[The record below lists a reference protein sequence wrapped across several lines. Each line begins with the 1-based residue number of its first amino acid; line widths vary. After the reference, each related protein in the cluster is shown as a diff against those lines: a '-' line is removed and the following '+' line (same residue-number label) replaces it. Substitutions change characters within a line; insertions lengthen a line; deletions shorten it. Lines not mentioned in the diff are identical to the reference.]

1 MAVLGLGVGMADFAH
16 RWIKVVLLALLG
28 LTAMDQRALAF
39 TAANNTVSQVSLGT
53 CFVQRLVN
61 TSSGYAATTIASG
74 GIGIGDPGGLNWNN
88 SAVNAGNVITK
99 QMIATCLGTPLSNV
113 AGLRQNGADGT
124 YATDP
129 YLGFAFR
136 LTAAAGGMSAGWT
149 EFAVGT
155 GSQIPADI
163 TPPTLSAVVATTALR
178 IGTTSL
184 VTFTFSEPV
193 TGFSNSN
200 LTVPNGTLSTV
211 TSADSG
217 KTWTATLTPTGSVT
231 AATNGIVIPMNG
243 VSDSS
248 ENAATGTVNSNNYA
262 VDTVAPTVTSVTSAA
277 TNKAYKAADK
287 ITVQVIFSEAV
298 TVTGTPQLTLK
309 LGATTRIVNIDAVS
323 GSGTTTLNFS
333 YTVVAGDTSADLD
346 YASTTALALGTGTIK
361 DSSGNAATLTLAA
374 PGAAGSLG
382 ANKAI
387 VIDTTAPTVSS
398 VTSTKADGTYR
409 NGTVVVQ
416 VVFSENVTVTGTP
429 ALVLWTG
436 SARTVYVSSG
446 SGTATLTFGAMSIN
460 AGDNTG
466 DLDYQST
473 SSLFLNLGSIADA
486 AGNNAVLTLP
496 APGAA
501 GSLGANKAI
510 VIDTIAPVVTSVTS
524 STADGTYKVGSVINL
539 QVGFSEGVIV
549 IGTPQLTLNLGATN
563 RTVNYKSGTG
573 SGTLTFSYTV
583 QAGDTSADLD
593 YVSATSLAGTITDL
607 ATNAATLTL
616 PTPGAAGSLG
626 ANKAIVIDTIAPVV
640 TSVTSSTA
648 DGAYTVGSVIHLQ
661 LGFSEAVSVTGTPQL
676 TLKTG
681 ATNQLANYTS
691 GTGTATLTFT
701 YTVQAGD
708 TSADLDYVSATS
720 LAGTITDL
728 ATNAATLTLP
738 TPGAAGSLGANK
750 AIVIDTTAPTV
761 TSVSSSIANGPY
773 GLGSSLALQVT
784 FSEAVTVTGTP
795 QLTLETGT
803 IDRVVNFAAGSGSPT
818 LSFIYT
824 VQSGDI
830 AAVLDYTST
839 EALAPN
845 AGTLVD
851 MAGNPATLTLP
862 APGTT
867 GSLGVNKSIGIDAF
881 SPTVTSVSGPAG
893 GIYRLGQ
900 NLDFLVNV
908 SEPVTITGSPSLSV
922 TVGAAARSAMF
933 VSASQSTALLFRYTV
948 ASGDLDLDGI
958 SISNLVLNGATLKDS
973 VGNDLA
979 LTLIAT
985 DPTPGVVVDAV
996 PPVLSGL
1003 SPNAGNIAG
1012 GTTVAI
1018 SGSGFSAASAVQFGA
1033 VPATSFVINSATLI
1047 TATLPLGTLGAADVT
1062 VTTPNGSSAT
1072 GVASQFTYFTIAD
1085 APTMGAATAG
1095 DGQAS
1100 VSFTAPSSDGGAEI
1114 TLYSVTSSPEGLTST
1129 GSASPLVVAG
1139 LSNGTAYTF
1148 TVTATN
1154 AAGTGPAS
1162 AASNAVTPNASQTI
1176 SFPNPGAQ
1184 AFGSTPTLTATA
1196 TSGLAVSFSAQTPVC
1211 TVTAEGVLTFVAT
1224 GSCTIRADQAGNA
1237 SIAAASSVSQTFD
1250 VTAVMPDA
1258 PTMGAATAGDGQAS
1272 VSFTAPSSDGGAE
1285 ITLYSVTS
1293 SPEGLTSTGSASP
1306 LVVAGLSNGTAYT
1319 FTVTAAN
1326 AAGTGPASSAS
1337 NTVTPSGTN
1346 IPPIAEAGDAQI
1358 VVSGAE
1364 VMLDAESSL
1373 DPDGEIEAIVW
1384 AQTAGTSVELSSET
1398 VPQPTFIAPVLDAG
1412 TDPVTLIFALTV
1424 YDGTTQSST
1433 DTVSVT
1439 VEPPVVG
1446 PGTKFAEKTRDIKDT
1461 LTATATL
1468 GLSSTLSADQS
1479 MVQAAKT
1486 RFLSKADQAVAFD
1499 VDGSFAVNPISLSS
1513 MGTFY
1518 GQTARREGVRRLV
1531 FGNFDLQQKDG
1542 SGAETATLN
1551 GKIAWEWTMSQTSL
1565 VGAFIGA
1572 DVAQSTLAG
1581 SFWGEQTRLSL
1592 SIGSYGV
1599 HEVAKQLYL
1608 DGFASLSAGRNILS
1622 MRDESLTLDSTYA
1635 TRSARFGLAVSGVI
1649 SAPLYEL
1656 WPEIALTF
1664 GRTWIDTA
1672 AFSGTADG
1680 ITQDDLRIEGDD
1692 VTLSNLT
1699 LRPEVRIALDGGSV
1713 AQSTKIVTYSPRLIC
1728 QRANQKTSC
1737 GSGVE
1742 FGVQTRSADGLTTL
1756 KAQVSTDWIDGQ
1768 VRSNGHLNIEI
1779 RF

>member
-1 MAVLGLGVGMADFAH
+1 MAFLWGLSAVAWNFQGFLPLPASKMPRRKGHSIRSFTLCMNQAARGGGRRRFFWLGVVMADFAH

-626 ANKAIVIDTIAPVV
+626 ANKAIVIDT
-640 TSVTSSTA
+640 
-648 DGAYTVGSVIHLQ
+648 
-661 LGFSEAVSVTGTPQL
+661 
-676 TLKTG
+676 
-681 ATNQLANYTS
+681 
-691 GTGTATLTFT
+691 
-701 YTVQAGD
+701 
-708 TSADLDYVSATS
+708 
-720 LAGTITDL
+720 
-728 ATNAATLTLP
+728 
-738 TPGAAGSLGANK
+738 
-750 AIVIDTTAPTV
+750 TAPTV

-773 GLGSSLALQVT
+773 GLGSSVALQVT

-824 VQSGDI
+824 VQFGDI

-948 ASGDLDLDGI
+948 ASGDLDLDCI

-996 PPVLSGL
+996 APVLSGL
-1003 SPNAGNIAG
+1003 SPNAGSIAG
-1012 GTTVAI
+1012 GTTVVI
-1018 SGSGFSAASAVQFGA
+1018 TGSGFSAASAVQFGA

-1085 APTMGAATAG
+1085 APTMGTTTAG

-1154 AAGTGPAS
+1154 AASTGPAS

-1184 AFGSTPTLTATA
+1184 AFGSTPTLTAAA
-1196 TSGLAVSFSAQTPVC
+1196 TSGLAVHFSALTPVC
-1211 TVTAEGVLTFVAT
+1211 TVTAEGFLTFVAT

-1237 SIAAASSVSQTFD
+1237 SFTAASSVSQTFD

-1258 PTMGAATAGDGQAS
+1258 PTMGTATAGDGQAS

-1285 ITLYSVTS
+1285 ITLYSVIS
-1293 SPEGLTSTGSASP
+1293 SPGGLTGTGSASP

-1319 FTVTAAN
+1319 FTVTATN
-1326 AAGTGPASSAS
+1326 AASTGPASAAS
-1337 NTVTPSGTN
+1337 NAVTPSGTN

-1398 VPQPTFIAPVLDAG
+1398 VPQPTFIAPVLETG
-1412 TDPVTLIFALTV
+1412 SDPVTLIFALTV

-1446 PGTKFAEKTRDIKDT
+1446 PETKFAEKTGDIKDT

-1468 GLSSTLSADQS
+1468 SLSSTLSADQS

-1572 DVAQSTLAG
+1572 DVAQSTLSG

-1742 FGVQTRSADGLTTL
+1742 FGVQTRSADGLTTF
-1756 KAQVSTDWIDGQ
+1756 KAQVSNDWINGQ